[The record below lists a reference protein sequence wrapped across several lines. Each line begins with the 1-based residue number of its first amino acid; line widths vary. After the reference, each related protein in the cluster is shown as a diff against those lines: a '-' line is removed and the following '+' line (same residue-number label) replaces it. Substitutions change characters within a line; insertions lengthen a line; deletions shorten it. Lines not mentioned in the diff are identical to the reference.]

1 MFALSLLRSVV
12 CLCCCAALERR
23 TAVVATVWQRC
34 LELLCYQ
41 IAVSELCE
49 KKVEKLQINYLDLHL

>member
-23 TAVVATVWQRC
+23 TAVVAAVWQRC

-41 IAVSELCE
+41 IAVSEIC
-49 KKVEKLQINYLDLHL
+49 KNKVEKL